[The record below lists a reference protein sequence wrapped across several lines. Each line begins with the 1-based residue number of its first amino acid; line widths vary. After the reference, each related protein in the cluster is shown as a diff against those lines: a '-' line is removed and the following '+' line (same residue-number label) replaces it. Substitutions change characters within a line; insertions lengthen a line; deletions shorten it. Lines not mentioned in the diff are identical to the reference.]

1 MGRLK
6 KRPTGQLVTDIV
18 KVEGDYKV
26 LENLACI
33 ANGLWNCA
41 IYQNYQRYTK
51 EKKFYF
57 YAALCN
63 IMKDNTLYRLLPS
76 QSAQG
81 VLQKVDGALK
91 SFIKLKKKDPEAR
104 PPGYHPKNSPWF
116 IPFKSAQFR
125 INRKDSTITLTMS
138 LRYRK
143 EHGMDFIVVKIS
155 SLRHKGKVKYLELYQ
170 RDGLW
175 FASVVLEMAPV
186 PKIRTDGNLYIDL
199 GIPNLVAV
207 YDEKTVTIYKGGEV
221 SSFLRYREKNLAKM
235 KAVLATHGKRT
246 SKAQRNMSRKQ
257 TARASHAIHA
267 MTKDIVARAKRE
279 GKGIVV
285 GDLTHIRKHM
295 KFKDQT
301 NQKVH
306 QWQFAKTTKQLEYK
320 GGYAGVPFDTGS
332 EVDTSAT
339 CCLCGIK
346 EKGRVKRGLYRCK
359 KYHVQFNAD
368 GLGAINISKRYRRI
382 PLRIPSGIGVAGSL
396 ASPVVVLW
404 DNHRWVPQDEA
415 NPQTVRIPRIR
426 ILGGRQNQT
435 Y

>member
-6 KRPTGQLVTDIV
+6 YDPHGPIVTDIV
-18 KVEGDYKV
+18 KVEGDYEI

-41 IYQNYQRYTK
+41 IYRIYQRYAK

-57 YAALCN
+57 YSDLCML
-63 IMKDNTLYRLLPS
+63 MKENDLYRLLPS

-81 VLQKVDGALK
+81 VLQKVDGALR
-91 SFIKLKKKDPEAR
+91 SFIKLKTTYPEAK
-104 PPGYHPKNSPWF
+104 PPGFRPKNTPWI
-116 IPFKSAQFR
+116 IPFKSQQLTY
-125 INRKDSTITLTMS
+125 NEKDSTFKLTMS

-143 EHGMDFIVVKIS
+143 EKGMDFIVVRTS

-175 FASVVLEMAPV
+175 FASVVLEMAKR

-207 YDEKTVTIYKGGEV
+207 YDEKTVTLYKGGEV
-221 SSFLRYREKNLAKM
+221 SSILRYREKAKAEIQ
-235 KAVLATHGKRT
+235 AVLATHGERT
-246 SKAQRNMSRKQ
+246 SKAMRNMSRKQ
-257 TARASHAIHA
+257 TARANHAIHA

-285 GDLTHIRKHM
+285 GDLTHLRKNV
-295 KFKDQT
+295 KYNDNA
-301 NQKVH
+301 NQKIH
-306 QWQFAKTTKQLEYK
+306 QWQFGKATKQLDYK
-320 GGYAGVPFDTGS
+320 GGYSGVPFDLGS
-332 EVDTSAT
+332 EIDTSAT
-339 CCLCGIK
+339 CCVCGIK
-346 EKGRVKRGLYRCK
+346 ENGRVKRGLYRCK
-359 KYHVQFNAD
+359 KFHVQFNAD
-368 GLGAINISKRYRRI
+368 GLGAVNISKRYRRI
-382 PLRIPSGIGVAGSL
+382 PLRKPSGIGVVGSL

-415 NPQTVRIPRIR
+415 N
-426 ILGGRQNQT
+426 L
-435 Y
+435 

>member
-6 KRPTGQLVTDIV
+6 DGPHGPLVTDVV
-18 KVEGDYKV
+18 KVEGDYEV

-41 IYQNYQRYTK
+41 IYRIYQRYAK
-51 EKKFYF
+51 EKMFYF
-57 YAALCN
+57 YADLCN
-63 IMKDNTLYRLLPS
+63 IMKDNELYRLLPS
-76 QSAQG
+76 QTAQG
-81 VLQKVDGALK
+81 VLQKVDGALR
-91 SFIKLKKKDPEAR
+91 SFIKLKKTDPEAK
-104 PPGYHPKNSPWF
+104 PPGFRPKNTPWV
-116 IPFKSAQFR
+116 IPFKSAQFKF
-125 INRKDSTITLTMS
+125 NEKDSTLKLTMS

-143 EHGMDFIVVKIS
+143 EHGRDFLVVKTS

-186 PKIRTDGNLYIDL
+186 PKIRMDGNLYIDL

-207 YDEKTVTIYKGGEV
+207 YDEKTVMIYKGGEV

-235 KAVLATHGKRT
+235 KAVLAIHGERT
-246 SKAQRNMSRKQ
+246 SKAQRNMCRKQ
-257 TARASHAIHA
+257 TARAGHAIHA

-285 GDLTHIRKHM
+285 GDLKHLRKSV
-295 KFKDQT
+295 KFNDNA
-301 NQKVH
+301 NQKIH
-306 QWQFAKTTKQLEYK
+306 QWQFGKATKQFEYK

-332 EVDTSAT
+332 EVNTSKT
-339 CCLCGIK
+339 CCLCGRM

-359 KYHVQFNAD
+359 EFHVQFNAD

-382 PLRIPSGIGVAGSL
+382 PLRQRSGIGVVGSL

-415 NPQTVRIPRIR
+415 NLQTVRNPRI
-426 ILGGRQNQT
+426 
-435 Y
+435 